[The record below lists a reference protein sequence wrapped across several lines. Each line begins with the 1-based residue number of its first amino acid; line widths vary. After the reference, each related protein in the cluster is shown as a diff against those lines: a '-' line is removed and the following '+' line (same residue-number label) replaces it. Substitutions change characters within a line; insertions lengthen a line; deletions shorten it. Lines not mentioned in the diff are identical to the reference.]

1 MKKQIAT
8 IATVT
13 AVVAGSFAG
22 AASAAPRATDPGL
35 KVFTTAGCAACHTLA
50 AAKATGKIGPNLD
63 QAKPSM
69 AEVVAQVNAGGGAM
83 PSFKKTLSAAQIK
96 AVAMFVSMN
105 AGKKK

>member
-1 MKKQIAT
+1 VKKQIVT
-8 IATVT
+8 IAAVT
-13 AVVAGSFAG
+13 VVAAATFAGTAG
-22 AASAAPRATDPGL
+22 AAARATDPGL

-63 QAKPSM
+63 TLKPSM
-69 AEVVAQVNAGGGAM
+69 AAVSAQVIKGGGAM

-105 AGKKK
+105 AGKK